1 MSLPNLNYEDFTFTL
16 DKEAIKN
23 EIDKVVIEAKSDSKL
38 IKGEVILNIPKNQ
51 KSKGWAGHC

>member
-1 MSLPNLNYEDFTFTL
+1 M